1 MLYYLL
7 SAIWFFLFVHHI
19 IIIFFKLRLIWGGI
33 VQRPP
38 LEPEAISSHVLNPE
52 NVLFR
57 PSAMR
62 ATAFLHH
69 HLLLLGST
77 YTRCNKHLL
86 ESNNLLSTPLPLS
99 GGEGIFYP
107 SNFKTYQDCV
117 PSNWYS
123 YRPIKPQ
130 ENNLN
135 SNYFKKNDQGKRYL
149 AYESLSIRR

>member
-1 MLYYLL
+1 MYYLL
-7 SAIWFFLFVHHI
+7 GDLIFLIRPAYYNNFL
-19 IIIFFKLRLIWGGI
+19 KLRLIWGGI

-69 HLLLLGST
+69 LLLLGST

-86 ESNNLLSTPLPLS
+86 ESNNLLSTPLPLW
-99 GGEGIFYP
+99 GGGDIFYP

-130 ENNLN
+130 ENKLN
-135 SNYFKKNDQGKRYL
+135 SNYFKKNDQQTIFGL
-149 AYESLSIRR
+149 WESLYSSLE